1 MKMFRFTATRYIEAE
16 TLEEAQDIF
25 ADESFDFAAE
35 ADVEEVDPDTR
46 KPLE

>member
-1 MKMFRFTATRYIEAE
+1 MKLFLFTAQRYIEAA

-35 ADVEEVDPDTR
+35 ANVEEVDPDTR